1 MIFEIE
7 LPRMIQRKCKQRR
20 EMEALSFVRSV
31 ENYQIKCVNVLIN
44 NGKLENKRS
53 NMQLRLPK
61 KSKEATSGE
70 MQLVEYK

>member
-1 MIFEIE
+1 
-7 LPRMIQRKCKQRR
+7 
-20 EMEALSFVRSV
+20 MEALSFVRSV